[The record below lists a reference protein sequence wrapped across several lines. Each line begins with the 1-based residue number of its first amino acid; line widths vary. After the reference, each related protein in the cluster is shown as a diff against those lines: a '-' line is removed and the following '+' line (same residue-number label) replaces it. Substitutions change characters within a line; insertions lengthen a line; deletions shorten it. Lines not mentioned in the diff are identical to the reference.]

1 MRPTERQ
8 AHWIKQNHQE
18 RMPPRMVAFDTESR
32 SSYDGDVEVQEWRV
46 GCAIRWRNGLK
57 TGDHREARVFDNP
70 REFWEW
76 VAEFTRKGTRT
87 VVWAHN
93 LGHDVRISRMF
104 EILPQLGYRLEWC
117 NLDRNVSSATWRS
130 EQGTIVLADTWTWIP
145 LPLKVIAP
153 QVGMVKYDM
162 PRKAHP
168 DSEWARYCMQDAE
181 ILYNVVRVL
190 MEWVTSQGLGN
201 WQPTGAG
208 MAYTT
213 WRHKFMDHKVLVHDD
228 QAALQAERSAMHTG
242 RAEAWRHGELYG
254 KTWTEVD
261 LRTAYLAIAAETE
274 LPRKLHMHSGPV
286 TIRQY
291 NELRSRFAVLCR
303 VQVTTQVP
311 CVPWR
316 YEGRFYWPTGTL
328 ETWLWDCEVD
338 IAIRSGAEVR
348 IRESYTYVRDPI
360 LQGWAEWVLGV
371 LGDQSEVVSP
381 VVRTHVKHCSRALI
395 GRLSLRTPSWEEWGD
410 NPEGI
415 TGITH
420 VTFPETGRTTRLLH
434 VGDVTLIETARTEA
448 KDSMPMI
455 TGYIMSKCRAMLW
468 EGMNVAGLD
477 HIAHVDTDSL
487 LVDDIGLQRL
497 HAHYGLLFD
506 QRWQVKGSWQRLDM
520 WGPRQYFRGTE
531 RVSAGVPQK
540 AEEVTRGEYT
550 GEQWSSL
557 SSDLEAKNPGVVRVR
572 PGTWTMKR
580 QDPRRG
586 EAGGGLGATRAYDVA
601 ELSSPNGSTSAATG
615 AGS

>member
-1 MRPTERQ
+1 
-8 AHWIKQNHQE
+8 
-18 RMPPRMVAFDTESR
+18 MPPRMVAFDTESR
-32 SSYDGDVEVQEWRV
+32 SSYEDDVEVQEWRI

-57 TGDHREARVFDNP
+57 TGDHAEARVFDNP

-76 VAEFTRKGTRT
+76 VADFTRKGTRT

-130 EQGTIVLADTWTWIP
+130 DRGTIVLADTWTWIP

-162 PRKAHP
+162 PRGKAE
-168 DSEWARYCMQDAE
+168 DAEWAKYCMRDAE
-181 ILYNVVRVL
+181 ILYNVVRELVSWITT
-190 MEWVTSQGLGN
+190 EGLGN

-213 WRHKFMDHKVLVHDD
+213 WRHKYMAHKVLVHDD
-228 QAALQAERSAMHTG
+228 VDALAAERSAMHTG
-242 RAEAWRHGELYG
+242 RAEAWRHGEIYG

-261 LRTAYLAIAAETE
+261 LRTAYLAIAAETD
-274 LPRKLHMHSGPV
+274 LPRKLHMHSGPIS
-286 TIRQY
+286 IRQY
-291 NELRSRFAVLCR
+291 RELLERFAVLSR
-303 VQVTTQVP
+303 VVVTTETP
-311 CVPWR
+311 CVPYR
-316 YEGRFYWPTGTL
+316 HEGRFYWPTGTF
-328 ETWLWDCEVD
+328 ETWLWDTEVD
-338 IAIRSGAEVR
+338 IALEYGAGVR
-348 IRESYTYVRDPI
+348 IRETYTYVRDPI
-360 LQGWAEWVLGV
+360 LREWALWVMGTLRN
-371 LGDQSEVVSP
+371 SETQVSP

-395 GRLSLRTPSWEEWGD
+395 GRLALRTPSWEEWGD

-420 VTFPETGRTTRLLH
+420 VTFPEEGRTTRLLH
-434 VGDVTLIETARTEA
+434 VGDVTLIETARTES

-455 TGYIMSKCRAMLW
+455 TGYIMAKCRAMLW

-487 LVDDIGLQRL
+487 LVDDYGLRRL
-497 HAHYGLLFD
+497 HDHFGDLFD
-506 QRWQVKGSWQRLDM
+506 ARWQVKGSWKRLDM

-531 RVSAGVPQK
+531 RVSAGVPLK
-540 AEEVTRGEYT
+540 AEETVRGTYT

-557 SSDLEAKNPGVVRVR
+557 ASDLEAKNSGVVRVR
-572 PGTWTMKR
+572 RGEWSMKR
-580 QDPRRG
+580 ADPRRTDLPG
-586 EAGGGLGATRAYDVA
+586 AGGRTRAYDVT
-601 ELSSPNGSTSAATG
+601 ELSSANGSASTARRSG
-615 AGS
+615 A